1 MINLKDPAEV
11 QKFRQACQIAA
22 TVLHHMKAAVEVGMN
37 TWDLDQIGR
46 QWMEKLGARS
56 ACYNYRGGGNQPF
69 PCHTCISVNEEVV
82 HGIGTLQRQ
91 LQAGDLVSLDV
102 VVWYE
107 GYVGDNAATIS
118 LGEPDEESARLL
130 EVTEKALHLAIEKA
144 WPGNRVGVLSQT
156 VQRFVEK
163 RGFSVVRDFVGHG
176 VGKSMHEEPQIPNF
190 GKKSD
195 GPRLRSGMA
204 LAIEPMVNAGAH
216 PVEVL
221 PDNWTVV
228 TRDRKRSAHFE
239 HTVLVTREGPE
250 ILTIPKI

>member
-1 MINLKDPAEV
+1 MINLKDPNEV
-11 QKFRQACQIAA
+11 KTFREACRIAA
-22 TVLHHMKAAVEVGMN
+22 TVLHRMKEAAEVGMN
-37 TWDLDQIGR
+37 TLDLDQIGR
-46 QWMEKLGARS
+46 EWMDKLGARS
-56 ACYNYRGGGNQPF
+56 ACFNYRGGGNQPF

-91 LQAGDLVSLDV
+91 LQPGDLVSLDV

-107 GYVGDNAATIS
+107 GFIGDNAATIC
-118 LGEPDEESARLL
+118 LGEPDEEAIRLL
-130 EVTEKALHLAIEKA
+130 EVTEKALHQAIEKA

-163 RGFSVVRDFVGHG
+163 KGFSVVRDFVGHG

-195 GPRLRSGMA
+195 GPRIRSGMA
-204 LAIEPMVNAGAH
+204 LAIEPMVNAGTCQ
-216 PVEVL
+216 VEVL

-239 HTVLVTREGPE
+239 HTVLVTKEGPE